1 MKKKS
6 KVNCKLM
13 SSSRKEGIEE
23 EAEEDGGAGVG

>member
-1 MKKKS
+1 
-6 KVNCKLM
+6 M